1 MNLKNIKTRL
11 LFYYSIVITLI
22 LSIFSSILI
31 LQFYKQN
38 IQTVDNQL
46 HTVINEI
53 NYNQHFYT
61 PFNND
66 EFLIQDFSII
76 IYQYKNNRFH
86 KISSNYSQL
95 EIKNFTLL
103 NKGEFQVFT
112 TKNAIRVMRYRSEKD
127 ASIYIEVATT
137 LKDKVHPAMGHLKD
151 ILIILIP
158 ILLVL
163 SVISGYFIIKSS
175 LRPVKK
181 TIDEVKN
188 IESHNLDKR
197 ITTLSSNDEI
207 EELIT
212 TFNFMLDKLDDSFS
226 KIKRFSND
234 VSHELKTP
242 LTIIRGEIELGLRK
256 ERTNE
261 EYKKILESTLEE
273 TKSLQELINSLL
285 FLSKSNKK
293 EIEQQFINV
302 ELDEIISEVI
312 AINKKLIE
320 TKNIKFY
327 FHNFENIQVQ
337 GQPLLLKILIG
348 NIIQNSLKYSHK
360 NTVIDISLKNT
371 QLIIRD
377 YGIGIK
383 EKDLKNI
390 FDRFYRV
397 DDARSG
403 TGYGLGLSIVKSIAN
418 IHNFTINVQSKYEE
432 YTQFTINFK
441 GEKFEKK

>member
-11 LFYYSIVITLI
+11 LFYYSVVITLI

-31 LQFYKQN
+31 MQFYKQN
-38 IQTVDNQL
+38 IKTVDNQL
-46 HTVINEI
+46 LTIINEI

-61 PFNND
+61 PFD
-66 EFLIQDFSII
+66 DEEFLIQNFSVVV
-76 IYQYKNNRFH
+76 YQYKNNKFN
-86 KISSNYSQL
+86 KISSNNSQIKIKNYEYL
-95 EIKNFTLL
+95 EI
-103 NKGEFQVFT
+103 GEIQPYT
-112 TKNAIRVMRYRSEKD
+112 TKNEIRVIRYRSDKD
-127 ASIYIEVATT
+127 KTIYIEVATT
-137 LKDKVHPAMGHLKD
+137 LKDKVEPAMVHLKN
-151 ILIILIP
+151 ILIVLIP
-158 ILLVL
+158 ILLFL
-163 SVISGYFIIKSS
+163 SIISGYFIIKSS
-175 LRPVKK
+175 LYPVKK
-181 TIDEVKN
+181 AINEVKK

-256 ERTNE
+256 DRTNE
-261 EYKKILESTLEE
+261 EYKNILKSTLEE

-285 FLSKSNKK
+285 FLSKSNNK
-293 EIEQQFINV
+293 EIEHQFTDV
-302 ELDEIISEVI
+302 ELDDIITEVI
-312 AINKKLIE
+312 AQNKKLIE

-327 FHNFENIQVQ
+327 FHDFENIIVQ
-337 GQPLLLKILIG
+337 GHPLLLKILIG

-360 NTVIDISLKNT
+360 NSIIDISLTAT
-371 QLIIRD
+371 QLVIKD

-383 EKDLKNI
+383 EEDLKNI
-390 FDRFYRV
+390 FDRFYRI

-403 TGYGLGLSIVKSIAN
+403 SGYGLGLSIVKSIAN
-418 IHNFTINVQSKYEE
+418 IHKFTLEVKSKYEE
-432 YTQFTINFK
+432 FTQFTI
-441 GEKFEKK
+441 KF

>member
-11 LFYYSIVITLI
+11 LFYYSVVITLI

-31 LQFYKQN
+31 MQFYKQN
-38 IQTVDNQL
+38 IKTVDNQL
-46 HTVINEI
+46 LTIINEI

-61 PFNND
+61 PFD
-66 EFLIQDFSII
+66 DEEFLIQNFSVVV
-76 IYQYKNNRFH
+76 YHYKNNKFN
-86 KISSNYSQL
+86 KISSNISQIKIKNYEYL
-95 EIKNFTLL
+95 EI
-103 NKGEFQVFT
+103 GEIQPYT
-112 TKNAIRVMRYRSEKD
+112 TKNEIRVIRYRSDKD
-127 ASIYIEVATT
+127 KTIYIEVATT
-137 LKDKVHPAMGHLKD
+137 LKDKVEPAMVHLKN
-151 ILIILIP
+151 ILIVLIP
-158 ILLVL
+158 ILLFL
-163 SVISGYFIIKSS
+163 SIISGYFIIKSS
-175 LRPVKK
+175 LYPVKK
-181 TIDEVKN
+181 AINEVKK

-256 ERTNE
+256 DRTNE
-261 EYKKILESTLEE
+261 EYKNILKSTLEE

-285 FLSKSNKK
+285 FLSKSNNK
-293 EIEQQFINV
+293 EIEHQFTDV
-302 ELDEIISEVI
+302 ELDDIITEVI
-312 AINKKLIE
+312 AQNKKLIE

-327 FHNFENIQVQ
+327 FHDFENIIVQ
-337 GQPLLLKILIG
+337 GHPLLLKILIG

-360 NTVIDISLKNT
+360 NSIIDISLTAT
-371 QLIIRD
+371 QLVIKD

-383 EKDLKNI
+383 EEDLKNI
-390 FDRFYRV
+390 FDRFYRI

-403 TGYGLGLSIVKSIAN
+403 AGYGLGLSIVKSIAN
-418 IHNFTINVQSKYEE
+418 IHKFSLEVKSKYEE
-432 YTQFTINFK
+432 FTQFTI
-441 GEKFEKK
+441 KF

>member
-11 LFYYSIVITLI
+11 LFYYSVVITLI

-31 LQFYKQN
+31 MQFYKQN
-38 IQTVDNQL
+38 IKTVDNQL
-46 HTVINEI
+46 LTIINEI

-61 PFNND
+61 PFD
-66 EFLIQDFSII
+66 DEEFLIQNFSVVV
-76 IYQYKNNRFH
+76 YHYKNNKFN
-86 KISSNYSQL
+86 KISSNNSQIDINNHEYL
-95 EIKNFTLL
+95 EI
-103 NKGEFQVFT
+103 GEIQPYT
-112 TKNAIRVMRYRSEKD
+112 TKNEIRVIRYRSDKD
-127 ASIYIEVATT
+127 KTIYIEVATT
-137 LKDKVHPAMGHLKD
+137 LKDKVEPAMVHLKN
-151 ILIILIP
+151 ILIVLIP
-158 ILLVL
+158 ILLFL
-163 SVISGYFIIKSS
+163 SIISGYFIIKSS
-175 LRPVKK
+175 LYPVKK
-181 TIDEVKN
+181 AINEVKK

-256 ERTNE
+256 DRTNE
-261 EYKKILESTLEE
+261 EYKNILKSTLEE

-285 FLSKSNKK
+285 FLSKSNNK
-293 EIEQQFINV
+293 EIEHQFTDV
-302 ELDEIISEVI
+302 ELDDIITEVI
-312 AINKKLIE
+312 AQNKKLIE

-327 FHNFENIQVQ
+327 FHDFENIIVQ
-337 GQPLLLKILIG
+337 GHPLLLKILIG

-360 NTVIDISLKNT
+360 NSIIDISLTVT
-371 QLIIRD
+371 QLVIKD

-383 EKDLKNI
+383 EDDLKNI
-390 FDRFYRV
+390 FDRFYRI

-403 TGYGLGLSIVKSIAN
+403 SGYGLGLSIVKSIAN
-418 IHNFTINVQSKYEE
+418 IHKFTLEVKSKYEE
-432 YTQFTINFK
+432 FTQFTI
-441 GEKFEKK
+441 KF